1 MMEFYY
7 IMHYVIYR
15 YYRRHLET
23 SESSI
28 IYAFG
33 IISGLSL
40 VFINGI
46 DYFMHLFFNIPRF
59 LNKVSI
65 LVCVILCM
73 IFKYIVLFR
82 NERYR
87 EIFNEYDRL
96 RDEPEMIAK
105 CKQAK
110 IFNYSLLVINIVTL
124 FIIDYINNHK

>member
-1 MMEFYY
+1 MEFYY

-23 SESSI
+23 CDSSI
-28 IYAFG
+28 SNAFG

-73 IFKYIVLFR
+73 IFNYIVLFR
-82 NERYR
+82 NGRYR
-87 EIFNEYDRL
+87 EIFNEFDRL

-110 IFNYSLLVINIVTL
+110 IFNYSLLVIDILLLIIV
-124 FIIDYINNHK
+124 DYINNHK

>member
-110 IFNYSLLVINIVTL
+110 IFNYSLLVIDIVTL

>member
-1 MMEFYY
+1 MEFYY
-7 IMHYVIYR
+7 IIHYVIYR

>member
-1 MMEFYY
+1 MEFYY

-65 LVCVILCM
+65 LVCVFLCM

>member
-7 IMHYVIYR
+7 IIHYVIYR

-110 IFNYSLLVINIVTL
+110 IFNYSLLVIDIVTL
-124 FIIDYINNHK
+124 FIVDYINNHK

>member
-7 IMHYVIYR
+7 IIHYVIYR

-124 FIIDYINNHK
+124 FIVDYINNHK

>member
-1 MMEFYY
+1 MEFYY
-7 IMHYVIYR
+7 IIHYVIYR

-124 FIIDYINNHK
+124 FIVDYINNHK

>member
-1 MMEFYY
+1 MEFYY

-110 IFNYSLLVINIVTL
+110 IFNYSLLVIDIVTL

>member
-1 MMEFYY
+1 MEFYY

>member
-1 MMEFYY
+1 MEFYY
-7 IMHYVIYR
+7 IIHYVIYR

-40 VFINGI
+40 VFINAI

>member
-7 IMHYVIYR
+7 IIHYVIYR